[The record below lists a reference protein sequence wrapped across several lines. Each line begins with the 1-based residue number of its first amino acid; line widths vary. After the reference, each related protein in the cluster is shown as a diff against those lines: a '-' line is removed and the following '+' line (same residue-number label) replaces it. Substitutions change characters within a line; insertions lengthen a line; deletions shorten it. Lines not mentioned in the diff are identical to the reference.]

1 MVFLLGLVLLAAVAF
16 LLRFLMALEVE
27 NRRRPTGK
35 VRVHMK
41 MQSLAN
47 VNKSES
53 QRRRA

>member
-1 MVFLLGLVLLAAVAF
+1 MVFLLGLVLLASVAF

-27 NRRRPTGK
+27 GRQRPTGK
-35 VRVHMK
+35 VSVHTK

-53 QRRRA
+53 QRKRA